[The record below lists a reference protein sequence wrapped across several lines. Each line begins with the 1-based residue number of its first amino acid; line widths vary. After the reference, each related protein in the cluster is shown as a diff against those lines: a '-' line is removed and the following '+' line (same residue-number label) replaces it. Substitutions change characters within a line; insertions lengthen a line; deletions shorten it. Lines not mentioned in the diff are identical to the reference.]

1 MFISFRCD
9 SFLNFHAVDCTLCWW
24 NARQIDCLCRW
35 FEWWEKRQASRTCFE
50 ITANFRNS
58 SLYNSI
64 FSCGPF
70 FFCSSFATCLHLVK
84 KQKTITKQFV
94 LTTQTAFC
102 LTEPDLKDKTWTVK
116 LSPSSSSRS
125 SSMLPLHQTKQTL
138 GAPLFHIWITL
149 PENHTAD

>member
-1 MFISFRCD
+1 MQLIAHFVGEMLGRLTASAGGLSNER
-9 SFLNFHAVDCTLCWW
+9 
-24 NARQIDCLCRW
+24 NARHLGLVLKLQL
-35 FEWWEKRQASRTCFE
+35 
-50 ITANFRNS
+50 NFRNCLFTT

-64 FSCGPF
+64 FSCITF

-94 LTTQTAFC
+94 LTTQTAVC

-116 LSPSSSSRS
+116 LSPSSSSSSRS